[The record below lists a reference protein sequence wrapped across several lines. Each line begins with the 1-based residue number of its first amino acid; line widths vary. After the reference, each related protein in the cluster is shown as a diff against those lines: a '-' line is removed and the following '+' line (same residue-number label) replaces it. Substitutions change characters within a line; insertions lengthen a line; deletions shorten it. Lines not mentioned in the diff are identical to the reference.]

1 MSYLFYVERRI
12 SVSKDVQNYLEKGMY
27 GTPQIKPDEKRK
39 YLGTYRER
47 VVLALTMDDIAKT
60 SYPSGCL
67 SKFKEFPKGQVL
79 LNANLT
85 PQQQN
90 KMMQLAQKA
99 GVSFRLVETDTST
112 TDIGLVYAL
121 DYAVDL
127 DDISLPS
134 GRVLDDTQ
142 KKETPTPPQT
152 NNKMSFL
159 KKLFS

>member
-1 MSYLFYVERRI
+1 M
-12 SVSKDVQNYLEKGMY
+12 SKDVQDYLEKGMY

-134 GRVLDDTQ
+134 GRVLDDTK